1 MLKDKAREVGAY
13 ILEHSKIVFPVI
25 VIAAVAVTVTIALSA
40 GNSRGED
47 PTAPGQESST
57 ENTDGELGDEYQ
69 DIPMEENTDEGI
81 ETLINS
87 YYEALVE
94 GDTDT
99 LSVLCQ
105 GISQQDL
112 LRFKETA
119 NYIKSY
125 PVVEIYTKPG
135 LEEGTKIAYVY
146 SRVVLN
152 AFEDEISG
160 YQTMMI
166 CKDDQGQYYIDRGEF
181 SPEVQSYIEMVS
193 AQDDVVVF
201 NNRVNTEYNDLMYA
215 KQEIFEYLSQLDSWV
230 STAVGESLAKLNA
243 AEGEN
248 GQEESGGDN
257 GESAPENG
265 GDGNSEN
272 SETSQ
277 PAEPVVLYATATTTV
292 NVRSSDSENA
302 DRLGKVTGGTKI
314 QVLEQRVNGWT
325 KVLYEGKEGYIKS
338 EYLELVE
345 SASDAEVIGTVTAT
359 TNINVRASASETAD
373 RLGVLAGGE
382 KADLLANENGWC
394 KINYNGQVGYVKAD
408 YVE

>member
-1 MLKDKAREVGAY
+1 MLKDKAREAGAY
-13 ILEHSKIVFPVI
+13 ILEHSKILFPVI

-40 GNSRGED
+40 GGSTED
-47 PTAPGQESST
+47 DSTLPSQEGSM
-57 ENTDGELGDEYQ
+57 ENTDGVPGDEYQ

-81 ETLINS
+81 GTLIRS
-87 YYEALVE
+87 YYDALAE
-94 GDTDT
+94 GDTDALST
-99 LSVLCQ
+99 LCH

-112 LRFKETA
+112 LRFGETA
-119 NYIKSY
+119 SYIQSY

-146 SRVVLN
+146 SRVILN

-166 CKDDQGQYYIDRGEF
+166 CKDEQGQYYINRGEF
-181 SPEVQSYIEMVS
+181 SAEVQSYIERVS

-215 KQEIFEYLSQLDSWV
+215 KPEIFEYLSQLDSWV
-230 STAVGESLAKLNA
+230 STAVGERIAELNTE
-243 AEGEN
+243 EGET
-248 GQEESGGDN
+248 GQEESGEDVLEN
-257 GESAPENG
+257 GEGGNTENPETSAP
-265 GDGNSEN
+265 
-272 SETSQ
+272 T
-277 PAEPVVLYATATTTV
+277 EPVILYATATTTV

-302 DRLGKVTGGTKI
+302 NRLGKITGGTKI

-325 KVLYEGKEGYIKS
+325 KVLYEGSEGFIKS

-345 SASDAEVIGTVTAT
+345 SADNAEVIGTVTAT

-382 KADLLANENGWC
+382 TADLLANENGWC